1 MINEADI
8 AKSHQ
13 IFKRD
18 NIVLGLT
25 DEQLKQIGAIA
36 RQVGWGA
43 ADILQGY
50 YHGTANLTLGIQQK
64 KDGVV
69 TAADLAANEYILR
82 KLRIAFGQE
91 EFSYLS
97 EETDHHQAFKGEN
110 SWLWIIDPLDGT
122 GGFIHHND
130 YYAVHIALVYEGRPM
145 LAVVVVPEAGKLY
158 YAQKGM
164 GAFVETRSG
173 EVKQLQVSQR
183 DRLEDLTI
191 LVTKHRQTPE
201 FKKILHTLPCRQEY
215 QIGSIG
221 CRIAAIVEQQGDIY
235 ISFSGKSAP
244 KHWDLAAP
252 ELILTEAGGKLT
264 HLNGEPLSY
273 DSEDVNQWGCLIG
286 SNGSSHGKLLAAVRA
301 ILSAGNL

>member
-1 MINEADI
+1 M
-8 AKSHQ
+8 
-13 IFKRD
+13 
-18 NIVLGLT
+18 LGLT
-25 DEQLKQIGAIA
+25 DEQLKKISAIA

-91 EFSYLS
+91 KFSYLS
-97 EETDHHQAFKGEN
+97 EETYHHQPPPKKALPQKSIETAEN
-110 SWLWIIDPLDGT
+110 PWLWIIDPLDGT
-122 GGFIHHND
+122 GGFINHND
-130 YYAVHIALVYEGRPM
+130 YYAVHIALVYKGRPM
-145 LAVVVVPEAGKLY
+145 IAVVVVPEAGKLY
-158 YAQKGM
+158 YAQKGL

-201 FKKILHTLPCRQEY
+201 FKKVLHTLPCRQEY
-215 QIGSIG
+215 KIGSIG

-264 HLNGEPLSY
+264 HLNGEPLIY

-286 SNGSSHGKLLAAVRA
+286 SNGQSHSKLLAEVSK
-301 ILSAGNL
+301 IVGNQPGFLTSD

>member
-1 MINEADI
+1 
-8 AKSHQ
+8 
-13 IFKRD
+13 
-18 NIVLGLT
+18 VLGLT

>member
-1 MINEADI
+1 M
-8 AKSHQ
+8 
-13 IFKRD
+13 
-18 NIVLGLT
+18 VGLT
-25 DEQLKQIGAIA
+25 DEQLKQVGAIA

-50 YHGTANLTLGIQQK
+50 YHGTTNLTLEIQQK
-64 KDGVV
+64 KDGIV

-91 EFSYLS
+91 DFSYLS
-97 EETDHHQAFKGEN
+97 EETYHHQPPEKSVEKSKH

-130 YYAVHIALVYEGRPM
+130 YYAVHIALVYQGRPM
-145 LAVVVVPEAGKLY
+145 LGVVVVPEAGKLY

-164 GAFVETRSG
+164 GTFVETRTG

-201 FKKILHTLPCRQEY
+201 FKKILHNLPCRQEY
-215 QIGSIG
+215 KIGSIG

-235 ISFSGKSAP
+235 ISLSGKSAP

-264 HLNGEPLSY
+264 HLNGEPLNY
-273 DSEDVNQWGCLIG
+273 DTEDVNQWGCLIG
-286 SNGSSHGKLLAAVRA
+286 SNGSSHAKLLAAVRA
-301 ILSAGNL
+301 ILTENL

>member
-1 MINEADI
+1 MFNCRIKQPTAN
-8 AKSHQ
+8 SQ
-13 IFKRD
+13 RLNSLRD

-25 DEQLKQIGAIA
+25 DEQLKQISAIA

-91 EFSYLS
+91 KFSYLS
-97 EETDHHQAFKGEN
+97 EETYHHQPPQKSLEKAEN
-110 SWLWIIDPLDGT
+110 PWLWIIDPLDGT
-122 GGFIHHND
+122 GGFINHND
-130 YYAVHIALVYEGRPM
+130 YYAVHIALVYQGRPM
-145 LAVVVVPEAGKLY
+145 IAVVVVPEAGKLY
-158 YAQKGM
+158 YAQKGL
-164 GAFVETRSG
+164 GTFVETRSG
-173 EVKQLQVSQR
+173 EVKQLHVSQR

-201 FKKILHTLPCRQEY
+201 FKKVLHTLPCRQEY
-215 QIGSIG
+215 KIGSIG

-252 ELILTEAGGKLT
+252 ELILTEAGE
-264 HLNGEPLSY
+264 N
-273 DSEDVNQWGCLIG
+273 
-286 SNGSSHGKLLAAVRA
+286 
-301 ILSAGNL
+301 

>member
-1 MINEADI
+1 M
-8 AKSHQ
+8 
-13 IFKRD
+13 
-18 NIVLGLT
+18 LGLT

>member
-1 MINEADI
+1 M
-8 AKSHQ
+8 
-13 IFKRD
+13 
-18 NIVLGLT
+18 T